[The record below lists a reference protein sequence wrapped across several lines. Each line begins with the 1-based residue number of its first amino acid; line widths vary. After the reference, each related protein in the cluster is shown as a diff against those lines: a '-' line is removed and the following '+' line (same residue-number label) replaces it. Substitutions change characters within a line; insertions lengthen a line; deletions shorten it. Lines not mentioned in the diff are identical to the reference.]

1 MALLNS
7 PEYYPSAHGDLVYVF
22 SSTNYTQPNFKYVL
36 ELYDSNTSELIAKL
50 KVYPNPSTGYGVFNV
65 GNVVRN
71 YVSSPFA
78 PDLTKN
84 TWVQSISTFALSLS
98 WQLFEE
104 YGVPLTSTY
113 ITSNSNDP
121 RSNTPMNYYY
131 GRIFTT
137 NPSTWAGGNYY
148 WGTMNYRYD
157 FATNRPTNTKVLY
170 SNNVVLLPKWVEDL
184 SSGSLCT
191 NRVNLYLSV
200 TSLSGTTT
208 TYTKSLSQFTLTSYY
223 MNQFNVSPQA
233 LNSEFG
239 SSVIPSNTNYY
250 EIRMTFKLFS
260 GCTELGTTTK
270 RFYIYCEPKYTPIT
284 LVWLNKQGGFDSY
297 DFSKVSK
304 RSIDIEKKSFSKLN
318 YSINASTGLM
328 TNYNQTTLNENQVVY
343 DSKYKEK
350 LILNTDI
357 IDEETYAWLGELVVS
372 PNVYIQSGNNF
383 IPIQIK
389 SSTYEYKTKV
399 VDKIFNLTL
408 NAEYDDII
416 NAQYR

>member
-36 ELYDSNTSELIAKL
+36 ELYDSNTSTLIAKL

-104 YGVPLTSTY
+104 YGVPLTSTF
-113 ITSNSNDP
+113 ITANSNDP

-184 SSGSLCT
+184 SSGSLCS